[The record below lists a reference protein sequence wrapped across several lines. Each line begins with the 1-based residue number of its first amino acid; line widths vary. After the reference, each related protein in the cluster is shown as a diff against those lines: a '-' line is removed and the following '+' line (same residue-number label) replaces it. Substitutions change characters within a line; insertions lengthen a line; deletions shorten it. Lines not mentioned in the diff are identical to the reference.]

1 GVGPKGLR
9 HGAQRPGY
17 RRHGCPVEHDAG
29 YTPRRP
35 RGRRRLHA
43 RPDLVRRAGRARQRP
58 GDRQRRRRPVRAA
71 HGDHEG
77 RRPALREADDP
88 QRPAVPVRRQRQ
100 DRSRAV
106 HLLHHSRLN
115 QPGQSCD
122 VRSST
127 ATGCCRHLGR
137 SAGGQWRRGRS
148 DYSVRPGLARPG
160 LRSAATG
167 RCPSPGSSPLAGAA
181 LPSRMSQEGKENEM
195 DTPLVVAPEEW
206 LAARKDLLA
215 TEKEVTH
222 AMDAVDAARRE
233 LPMTEVTQDYTFS
246 GPGGPVSLAGLFAG
260 RGQLI
265 TYHFMW
271 RHAESGFPG
280 EDQGC
285 PTCSFLVDSIGD
297 PSHLHA
303 RDTTLVLVSRA
314 PYPSIERFR
323 TRMGWQLPWYSSAGS
338 DFNYDF
344 HVSFDEARAPLEYN
358 YMDQETLQRKAPTSG
373 PAPTAPGSASSCARV
388 TGCSTPIRPT
398 SAAWMRCSAPTGGW
412 T

>member
-1 GVGPKGLR
+1 
-9 HGAQRPGY
+9 
-17 RRHGCPVEHDAG
+17 
-29 YTPRRP
+29 
-35 RGRRRLHA
+35 
-43 RPDLVRRAGRARQRP
+43 
-58 GDRQRRRRPVRAA
+58 
-71 HGDHEG
+71 
-77 RRPALREADDP
+77 
-88 QRPAVPVRRQRQ
+88 
-100 DRSRAV
+100 
-106 HLLHHSRLN
+106 
-115 QPGQSCD
+115 
-122 VRSST
+122 
-127 ATGCCRHLGR
+127 
-137 SAGGQWRRGRS
+137 
-148 DYSVRPGLARPG
+148 
-160 LRSAATG
+160 
-167 RCPSPGSSPLAGAA
+167 
-181 LPSRMSQEGKENEM
+181 M

-233 LPMTEVTQDYTFS
+233 LPKTEVTKTYTFT

-260 RGQLI
+260 RAQLI

-344 HVSFDEARAPLEYN
+344 HVSFDEARAALEYN
-358 YMDQETLQRKAPTSG
+358 YMDQETLQREAPYIRSG
-373 PAPTAPGSASSCARV
+373 TDGAGVSVFVREGDRVFHTYSAYQRGLDALLGTYRWLDLTPRGRQRHV
-388 TGCSTPIRPT
+388 TEFPYHDTYGEQP
-398 SAAWMRCSAPTGGW
+398 
-412 T
+412 